1 MELGILRSDYML
13 DVPSGL
19 PLQVEVNT
27 VSTSFMS
34 LSTRVGRVPT
44 YSSPQCEKP
53 PPPAAAAAAFTRHST
68 TLFQRRISPTYV

>member
-34 LSTRVGRVPT
+34 LSTRVGREDLTSVAR
-44 YSSPQCEKP
+44 S
-53 PPPAAAAAAFTRHST
+53 PPAHPPYSVKRQVVYEYLKRHI
-68 TLFQRRISPTYV
+68 F